1 MCCLFFYP
9 RLALVK
15 TGACVTVVTIAGV
28 DLLQGDGAGSHKLGA
43 RQGCKDGREAF
54 PHKKKKEK
62 SEAKRRRRGGGGD
75 KDKKRK
81 ETVTKMKAK
90 CRETS

>member
-28 DLLQGDGAGSHKLGA
+28 DLLEAHGAGSHKLGHVRVA
-43 RQGCKDGREAF
+43 KMVEKLF
-54 PHKKKKEK
+54 PQTEKK
-62 SEAKRRRRGGGGD
+62 AKRREGEGVG
-75 KDKKRK
+75 K
-81 ETVTKMKAK
+81 
-90 CRETS
+90 

>member
-28 DLLQGDGAGSHKLGA
+28 DLLEAHGAGSHKLGHVRVA
-43 RQGCKDGREAF
+43 KMVEKLF
-54 PHKKKKEK
+54 PQKEKKKR
-62 SEAKRRRRGGGGD
+62 SEEKRREGGIRIRGGG
-75 KDKKRK
+75 
-81 ETVTKMKAK
+81 
-90 CRETS
+90 